1 MSLKLVPLLAALA
14 ALPLSSGLAADTDS
28 SSLSAAELH
37 LPPSIEDM
45 AIADLEARIAQGDL
59 RAQAE
64 LAARYGRGDGVAADV
79 PRAISLLQD
88 GAARNDPDAQYWL
101 GTAYAAGTGVAK
113 NDVQAALLYEKAA
126 LQGHRGAQY
135 MMGILIS
142 GGQAGFSE
150 SWSGA
155 LPYFWKAADQGY
167 PPAEFMLGYIYQEG
181 KAVDVNPQIAAYW
194 YRRTIS
200 RAPNPKAAFN
210 LARMIGQGSVAW
222 LPTDPIERPS
232 APLAPETAKQGS

>member
-14 ALPLSSGLAADTDS
+14 ALPLSPGLAADTDS
-28 SSLSAAELH
+28 SSLSAAELR
-37 LPPSIEDM
+37 LPPSLEKM
-45 AIADLEARIAQGDL
+45 TIADLEARTAQGDL

-64 LAARYGRGDGVAADV
+64 LAARYGRGDGVTADV
-79 PRAISLLQD
+79 PKAISLLQD
-88 GAARNDPDAQYWL
+88 GVAKNDPDAQYWL
-101 GTAYAAGTGVAK
+101 GTAYSAGTGVAK
-113 NDVQAALLYEKAA
+113 SDVQAALLFEKSA

-142 GGQAGFSE
+142 SGQAGFSE

-155 LPYFWKAADQGY
+155 FPYFWKAADQGY
-167 PPAEFMLGYIYQEG
+167 SPAEFMLGYIYQEG
-181 KAVDVNPQIAAYW
+181 KAVDVNPQVAAYW

-200 RAPNPKAAFN
+200 RLPNTKAAFN

-222 LPTDPIERPS
+222 LPTDPVEPPS
-232 APLAPETAKQGS
+232 APQGPETAK